1 VAGIEVVDVA
11 HAIQLAVAPV
21 FLLSGVG
28 VVLGVL
34 IARLAR
40 IVDRARAAED
50 RVRHD
55 AAQDTPEAR
64 AQLRVL
70 ARRARLI
77 NIAITLI
84 TITALLVSLVVAL
97 LFASTFLP
105 INLAAYVAVLFVASM
120 STIGVGLLSFR
131 REVRISIA
139 SLTFGTLAKKS
150 PGFVARGE

>member
-1 VAGIEVVDVA
+1 MAGIEVVDVA

-50 RVRHD
+50 RVRYD

-84 TITALLVSLVVAL
+84 TITALLVALVVAL
-97 LFASTFLP
+97 LFASTFAP
-105 INLAAYVAVLFVASM
+105 MNLATAVAVLFVLSM
-120 STIGVGLLSFR
+120 ISLVVALIAFLL
-131 REVRISIA
+131 EVRIAIA
-139 SLTFGTLAKKS
+139 VLRIGSW
-150 PGFVARGE
+150 